1 GEDLP
6 NLRTRAHRS
15 AVKSQPVRVAHDD
28 GHAELLN
35 RVQRRHTTNL
45 RQPNTAQMAVGDNPV
60 RGDLVPLR
68 GLLNPEP
75 VEIQQIRE
83 VKPRY
88 IADRWGIL
96 FDVCP
101 WPLVMIAFKHLD
113 RAVVNGPQR
122 SQQALL
128 SVLGILDDRAFELSA
143 CVLV

>member
-1 GEDLP
+1 
-6 NLRTRAHRS
+6 
-15 AVKSQPVRVAHDD
+15 
-28 GHAELLN
+28 
-35 RVQRRHTTNL
+35 
-45 RQPNTAQMAVGDNPV
+45 MAVGDNPV

-75 VEIQQIRE
+75 VEIQQIRG

-96 FDVCP
+96 FDVDSR
-101 WPLVMIAFKHLD
+101 PLVVIAFEHLD

-128 SVLGILDDRAFELSA
+128 SVLGILYSRAFELSA
-143 CVLV
+143 CVLVPAGRLRVVHQVSDVHNLVGLTLTDEPNYGPVSLSILVRCVSV